1 MAQFSKV
8 INGDSD
14 EILEGMKDELE
25 EKMMPESNPIPD
37 DVESALELK
46 EEMIVQ
52 ETESNLVDKGDGFEE
67 ETESDLE
74 ENQGDNP
81 VENNPDV
88 PFRKG
93 DIYIDVDNIPL
104 FVIEEIGTVL
114 IGNMNYKTIR
124 FNELQSGRKMSM
136 SVDSFQRFMKVNG
149 CHRFV
154 DGWVTASDYLGTVVI
169 EDGLIYHSDGKEYL
183 QTVESGYLFEDM
195 YEGDPFRELVKL
207 RKVFLFTEDGNVVER
222 YLREEYLKRILLRFS
237 DQFLNV
243 RNEFGIRG

>member
-8 INGDSD
+8 NNGDSD

-25 EKMMPESNPIPD
+25 EKTMPESNPILD
-37 DVESALELK
+37 DVESALELN

-52 ETESNLVDKGDGFEE
+52 ETESVLEDNQDG
-67 ETESDLE
+67 
-74 ENQGDNP
+74 N
-81 VENNPDV
+81 V

-104 FVIEEIGTVL
+104 FVIEDIGTVL
-114 IGNMNYKTIR
+114 IGNMNYKTIG

-136 SVDSFQRFMKVNG
+136 WVDSFQRFMKVSG

-154 DGWVTASDYLGTVVI
+154 DGWAAASDYLGTVVI

-237 DQFLNV
+237 DQFENV